1 MLSDHPDAVSRPVML
16 ASQYLCCH
24 GVCRCRHMFRLDR
37 DAKCGVNTLGVIC
50 ASWNKAV
57 RNDKTYRD
65 CSHTKDDDWS
75 TVIDDMEQ

>member
-1 MLSDHPDAVSRPVML
+1 
-16 ASQYLCCH
+16 
-24 GVCRCRHMFRLDR
+24 MFRLDR

-65 CSHTKDDDWS
+65 CAHAKDDDWS